1 MFAYDQIR
9 GIDATPENHGE
20 LPADAPTAVVCHGLT
35 GGSHES
41 YVRNILAWVAKPKE
55 DGGLGGRGV
64 VVNVSWFH
72 IIHANVWLTNEV
84 YSFEDVSS
92 SPLYTRTEKL
102 TKPNRRRRCPCNFV
116 PALFCRYHNGPRPCS
131 PLHP

>member
-9 GIDATPENHGE
+9 GNDATPENHGE
-20 LPADAPTAVVCHGLT
+20 LPADAPTVVVCHGLT

-64 VVNVSWFH
+64 VVNVNWFH

-92 SPLYTRTEKL
+92 SPFIYQNREINE
-102 TKPNRRRRCPCNFV
+102 TKSQV
-116 PALFCRYHNGPRPCS
+116 PVSL
-131 PLHP
+131 